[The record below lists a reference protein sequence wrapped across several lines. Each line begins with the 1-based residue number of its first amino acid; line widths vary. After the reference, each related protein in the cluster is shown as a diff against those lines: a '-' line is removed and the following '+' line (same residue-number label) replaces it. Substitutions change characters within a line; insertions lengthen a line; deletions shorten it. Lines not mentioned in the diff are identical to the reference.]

1 MKKLILFLLIICV
14 SNLLFALN
22 LENGFII
29 DSKGNKIVEKKYGKI
44 LILDPAAVESFYLI
58 KAEERIVAI
67 ADTAKN
73 PIWPKEKTKNL
84 QKAGTIMKPSIEK
97 VLSFKPD
104 LVILNSMSEGFGE
117 SLKDKNINFI
127 VNEANSFEE
136 ILSNLKIYGILTDK
150 IEESEK
156 IIEDYRLKLKKVD
169 ESIKM
174 KPLKLKGAFL
184 FSTSPMM
191 VFTEKSLP
199 GEVFKTLGIENIAKD
214 LPGVRPVL
222 TSEFLLIKNPD
233 ILVGSMGI
241 KNKNDILNSNPI
253 VKKTKAGKNKNI
265 IIIDSDKILRG
276 TPRVID
282 ALEELYEEL
291 LNVK

>member
-1 MKKLILFLLIICV
+1 MKRLALFLLTICL
-14 SNLLFALN
+14 SNLSFALN

-29 DSKGNKIVEKKYGKI
+29 DSKGNKIVEKKYEKI

-73 PIWPKEKTKNL
+73 PIWPKDRTKNL

-97 VLSFKPD
+97 VLSFNPD
-104 LVILNSMSEGFGE
+104 LVILNSMSEGFAE
-117 SLKDKNINFI
+117 SLKSKNINFI
-127 VNEANSFEE
+127 INEANSFEE
-136 ILSNLKIYGILTDK
+136 ILANLKIYGIITDK
-150 IEESEK
+150 VEESEK
-156 IIEDYRLKLKKVD
+156 VIENYRIKLQKID
-169 ESIKM
+169 ESIKK

-214 LPGVRPVL
+214 LPGGRPVL

-233 ILVGSMGI
+233 VLVGSMAI

-253 VKKTKAGKNKNI
+253 VKRTKAGKNKNI